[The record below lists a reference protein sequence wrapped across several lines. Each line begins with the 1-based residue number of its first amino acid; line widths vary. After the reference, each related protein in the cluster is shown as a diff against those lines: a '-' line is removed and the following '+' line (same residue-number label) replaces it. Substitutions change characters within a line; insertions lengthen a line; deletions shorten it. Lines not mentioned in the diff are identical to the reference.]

1 MSFHILDL
9 LEDAA
14 SNTPD
19 KGLYFYKAGSVSP
32 PQFLSYQG
40 LLANAKFNAEI
51 LKKKN
56 IAANGSIVLLHLDSH
71 VDYVE
76 WFWSVI
82 AAGAIPAVSTPLASD
97 LVARERHLLHLENI
111 LESPKVLTVER
122 IRGELSSVP
131 TLDVTSIEA
140 LSLYGKS
147 TDEVRVNGKA
157 NTNGYHTHPDTPA
170 LLMLTSG
177 STGNAKAVELK
188 HEQIL
193 ASVKGKSGALNT
205 TGQDVFLNWI
215 GFDHVACLSE
225 IHLHAMLCGADQIHV
240 PAVEL
245 LRDPPMFFR
254 VIEKHAVSRT
264 FAPNFFLATV
274 VRAIRSQN
282 PHEQYDLSS
291 LRTVVSG
298 GEANVVSTGLDFTQI
313 IVSMGAAATSLQTAF
328 GMTETSAASHYHQNF
343 PSLEK
348 NADLQFCS
356 VGRTINSVQQ
366 RITDDEG
373 NVMSPGEDGNL
384 ELSGPAV
391 FKAYHNNPEATES
404 SFSPDGWFKTGDK
417 GYIEN
422 SGNLILSGRAK
433 DSIIINGVKYF
444 SHELESALE
453 GAKIP
458 GVTPSFTA
466 SFSTWPKGADS
477 EELVIIFLPE
487 AGIEDDDAAFAA
499 TIDAIGK
506 QSALYCSKN
515 PIDIIPLPLELLPKS
530 ALGKLSRPK
539 SKIAYE
545 AGRYDEYR
553 FAAKARVSAYKK
565 RSRVA
570 PTTATEKALVEVF
583 ATEFGLDK
591 DEVGVENSLTDMGV
605 DSIQLIRF
613 KAQVQDHL
621 KLDQEIPMI
630 SLLQNPSIKGLAE
643 VLLQLEKGV
652 KAYDPIVQL
661 QNGTSNSP
669 PIFFFHP
676 GLGEILVFLNL
687 SKFFSDRQVY
697 AIRAPGFNPGEEMH
711 KSIDDMTDTYLTAI
725 RKKQPE
731 GPYVL
736 VGYSFGAMIAFE
748 IAKKIEASGGEV
760 GFIGTLNLPPHIKF
774 RMIELDWT
782 ELLLNLVYFLGFITE
797 DEAHAMSPEMHK
809 LPQEEVLS
817 RIMKV
822 APKDRLV
829 ELDLNEK
836 KLQHW
841 ATLSSKLQGLAHNY
855 DPSGMVERMDVFYAV
870 PLIAVGRD
878 KGKWLEDHLL
888 AWNEFVRT
896 DVEFHDV
903 PGSHYTMMNQE
914 NVFELQKS
922 MKAAMA
928 KRNVL

>member
-1 MSFHILDL
+1 MTFHILDL
-9 LEDAA
+9 LEDAVSKA
-14 SNTPD
+14 PD

-40 LLANAKFNAEI
+40 LLAKAKFNADI
-51 LKKKN
+51 LKKAN

-71 VDYVE
+71 VDYIE

-97 LVARERHLLHLENI
+97 LVARERHLLHLEKI
-111 LESPKVLTVER
+111 LESPKVITVER

-147 TDEVRVNGKA
+147 TDEVKVNGKA
-157 NTNGYHTHPDTPA
+157 NTNGYHGQPDATA

-177 STGNAKAVELK
+177 STGNAKAVELR

-193 ASVKGKSGALNT
+193 ASMKGKSAATST
-205 TGQDVFLNWI
+205 TAQDVFLNWI
-215 GFDHVACLSE
+215 GFDHVACLTE
-225 IHLHAMLCGADQIHV
+225 IHMHAMFCGATQIHV

-245 LRDPPMFFR
+245 LRAPPMFFK
-254 VIEKHAVSRT
+254 VIENHAVSHT

-274 VRAIRSQN
+274 VRAIRSQS
-282 PHEQYDLSS
+282 PPEQYDLSS

-328 GMTETSAASHYHQNF
+328 GMTETSAASHYHQHF
-343 PSLEK
+343 PTLEE
-348 NADLQFCS
+348 NADLKFCS

-373 NVMSPGEDGNL
+373 NVMSPGEGGNL

-417 GYIEN
+417 GYIDD
-422 SGNLILSGRAK
+422 SGSLILSGRAK

-487 AGIEDDDAAFAA
+487 AGIADDDAAFAA

-506 QSALYCSKN
+506 QSTLYCSKN
-515 PIDIIPLPLELLPKS
+515 P
-530 ALGKLSRPK
+530 LSRPK

-545 AGRYDEYR
+545 AGKYDEYR
-553 FAAKARVSAYKK
+553 LAAKARVSAYKK

-570 PTTATEKALVEVF
+570 PTTETEKALIEVF

-591 DEVGVENSLTDMGV
+591 DEVGIENSLTDMGV

-613 KAQVQDHL
+613 KALVQDHL

-669 PIFFFHP
+669 QFSSS
-676 GLGEILVFLNL
+676 IL
-687 SKFFSDRQVY
+687 VY

-711 KSIDDMTDTYLTAI
+711 KSVDDMTDTYLNAI

-748 IAKKIEASGGEV
+748 IAKKIEASGGKV

-797 DEAHAMSPEMHK
+797 DEAHAMSPEMHT

-841 ATLSSKLQGLAHNY
+841 AALSSKLQGLAHNY

-888 AWNEFVRT
+888 AWKNFVR